1 MTLFRLIL
9 IVMIVNILVYTGIV
23 GLNHGW
29 NLAPVFFG
37 DIVAMTWPG
46 QFNTDFMS
54 FLVLSASWTMWRN
67 GFSGVGIGLS
77 VLALFGGI
85 MFLAPYLLFLS
96 FQADGDIREVM
107 LGKTRAQG

>member
-9 IVMIVNILVYTGIV
+9 ILMIVNILVYTGIV

-29 NLAPVFFG
+29 NLVPVFFG
-37 DIVAMTWPG
+37 DMVAMTWPG

-54 FLVLSASWTMWRN
+54 FLVLSATWTMWRN
-67 GFSGVGIGLS
+67 NFSGVGIGLS

-96 FQADGDIREVM
+96 FQANGNIREVM
-107 LGKTRAQG
+107 LGKARAQS